1 MFERGKFKV
10 ALADADIISKLAH
23 WRLLHHL
30 PAIFSCDIKSIA
42 TLDSLAYRAQK
53 AITNPDKLFTDNETA
68 IYAHEFLSQL
78 PKLSSPN
85 LTALQALQ
93 RIPNIDSGE
102 ALLIATLEATQD
114 SILATGDKRALKAI
128 HSAITDGLSCQIE
141 GRIICLEQLLS
152 CLLTLIGH
160 TEWLACISRAPRI
173 DIAIRMVCG
182 TGCNAPIEQIVDGL
196 KSYTDSIR
204 NECGTILIAD

>member
-1 MFERGKFKV
+1 MFETGKFRFV
-10 ALADADIISKLAH
+10 LADADIISKLAH

-30 PAIFSCDIKSIA
+30 PAVFDCDIKSIA
-42 TLDSLAYRAQK
+42 TLDSLVYRAQK
-53 AITNPDKLFTDNETA
+53 AISNPDKLFKDNVTA

-78 PKLSSPN
+78 PKLASPN
-85 LTALQALQ
+85 VDALQSLQ

-102 ALLIATLEATQD
+102 ALLIAILEATQD

-128 HSAITDGLSCQIE
+128 HSAMTNGLSCQIE

-160 TEWLACISRAPRI
+160 ADWLASISRAPTM
-173 DIAIRMVCG
+173 DTAIRMVCG
-182 TGCNAPIEQIVDGL
+182 SGCNAPMEQIVNGL
-196 KSYTDSIR
+196 KSYTESIR
-204 NECGTILIAD
+204 NECGTILMLN